1 MSDDATDD
9 QLPPFDP
16 DSGGPAYLYDKLAD
30 HLAGLITR
38 GHFRLYERFP
48 GEIKL
53 SHVFGVSLGTARQA
67 TERLRARGLVATVR
81 SKGTYVTYDAE
92 AAGAEH
98 QDLQD
103 DCGPDGDAQPET
115 PDVADDR
122 SQAW

>member
-1 MSDDATDD
+1 MSDDTTDD

-48 GEIKL
+48 GEVKL
-53 SHVFGVSLGTARQA
+53 SHVFGVALGTARHA
-67 TERLRARGLVATVR
+67 IECLRQRGLVATVR

-92 AAGAEH
+92 AASAEH
-98 QDLQD
+98 QDHRD
-103 DCGPDGDAQPET
+103 DRGPHGDAQPGT
-115 PDVADDR
+115 SDVADDR